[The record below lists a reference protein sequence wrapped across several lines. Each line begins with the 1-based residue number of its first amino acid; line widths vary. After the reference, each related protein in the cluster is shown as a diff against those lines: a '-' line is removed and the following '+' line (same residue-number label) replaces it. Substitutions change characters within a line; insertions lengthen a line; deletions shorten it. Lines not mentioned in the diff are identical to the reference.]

1 MDGVVG
7 MDIGVMDGVI
17 AAAVVGDVVVVED
30 AVAATVVVARG
41 GPGILN
47 DFLFFS
53 FRPLRVNVCVER
65 YPRGDM
71 AVDELLLLG
80 KRWRLGS
87 SMAWRIWH
95 CILEWN
101 LASHS
106 RLHITSGAVLALLLW
121 PWPLTL
127 RVDIVT

>member
-53 FRPLRVNVCVER
+53 FLFDR
-65 YPRGDM
+65 
-71 AVDELLLLG
+71 
-80 KRWRLGS
+80 
-87 SMAWRIWH
+87 
-95 CILEWN
+95 
-101 LASHS
+101 
-106 RLHITSGAVLALLLW
+106 
-121 PWPLTL
+121 
-127 RVDIVT
+127 